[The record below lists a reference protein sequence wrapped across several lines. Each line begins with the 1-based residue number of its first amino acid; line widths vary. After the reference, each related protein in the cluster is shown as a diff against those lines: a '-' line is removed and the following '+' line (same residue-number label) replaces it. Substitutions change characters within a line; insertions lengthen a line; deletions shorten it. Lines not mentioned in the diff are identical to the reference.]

1 MIASNRHRRAQLRTV
16 TRNVREQRRAA
27 KRMTLAVV
35 APVRTQLLAVGV
47 DAATARRFAPAF
59 SRGLVRA
66 ATGTTVIKLHGR
78 RTKRVEV
85 KLYDRS
91 RFFDRLAT
99 YRPAKDAN
107 ARRVFARAFAALVE
121 STPVTV
127 DVRPAA

>member
-1 MIASNRHRRAQLRTV
+1 MIVASRKRRAQLRTV
-16 TRNVREQRRAA
+16 TRNLREQRAA
-27 KRMTLAVV
+27 TKRMALAVV

-66 ATGTTVIKLHGR
+66 ATGTTAIKLRGR
-78 RTKRVEV
+78 RTKRVDV

-107 ARRVFARAFAALVE
+107 ARRVFARAFAVLVD
-121 STPVTV
+121 STPVAV
-127 DVRPAA
+127 DIRAAA